1 MGSLQEHHVRRNNTN
16 DARSADLDVYCCVD
30 LSWSSIQFVSASV
43 HIENKVQWW
52 GISKSDFSHYFFF
65 LSLIPHFCRHRRLL
79 IAAACVHRSLA
90 AFIAVVRQKYAI
102 RISLSFFSFYLSWG
116 DWVMSSL
123 NTLYIYGFLFFGMS
137 CVVHFNVFFFF
148 SFLFRRCRKSW
159 LRSKNEW
166 INAVNNAFDVFVWV
180 RCRLRSGTKSA
191 AEIIKFNWNEFLSVR
206 REEKNISLK

>member
-102 RISLSFFSFYLSWG
+102 RISLSFFFFLLELRRLSH
-116 DWVMSSL
+116 VKPEYS
-123 NTLYIYGFLFFGMS
+123 
-137 CVVHFNVFFFF
+137 VHIWIFIFRHELCRAFQCFFFF
-148 SFLFRRCRKSW
+148 ISFLFRHRLDLDYVRKT
-159 LRSKNEW
+159 NESTQW
-166 INAVNNAFDVFVWV
+166 TMHSMCLFECGAG
-180 RCRLRSGTKSA
+180 SGRAPRVQPK
-191 AEIIKFNWNEFLSVR
+191 LSSSIEMNFWASDAKR
-206 REEKNISLK
+206 KISH